1 MYLTLKYAGHI
12 AMITGKMKECVDVGD
27 AESILDIIARLD
39 ERYTGFMNV
48 FKPEGKMFNYNT
60 AIYLRRVGEPTVSII
75 DETQI
80 VREGDVLF
88 FW

>member
-1 MYLTLKYAGHI
+1 LTLKYAGHI
-12 AMITGKMKECVDVGD
+12 AMTTGKTKEYVDVGD
-27 AESILDIIARLD
+27 AGTILDVIAALD

-60 AIYLRRVGEPTVSII
+60 AIYLRRVGEPTTSVI
-75 DETQI
+75 DENQS

>member
-1 MYLTLKYAGHI
+1 MYLTVKYAGHI
-12 AMITGKMKECVDVGD
+12 AMLTGKMKECVDVGA
-27 AESILDIIARLD
+27 AESILDIITALN

-60 AIYLRRVGEPTVSII
+60 AIYLRRVGEPTISII
-75 DETQI
+75 DETQR

>member
-27 AESILDIIARLD
+27 AERILDIIAALD

-60 AIYLRRVGEPTVSII
+60 AIYLRRVGEPTTSII

-80 VREGDVLF
+80 VREGVVLF

>member
-12 AMITGKMKECVDVGD
+12 AMLTGKMRECVDVGD
-27 AESILDIIARLD
+27 AESILDIIATLD
-39 ERYTGFMNV
+39 ERYNGFMNV

-75 DETQI
+75 DETQK